1 MVKPNKAFK
10 ILEVV
15 TEIIVTGGVKWRKY
29 QQEKGEALGNTAL
42 K

>member
-15 TEIIVTGGVKWRKY
+15 AEIIVTGGVKWRKY
-29 QQEKGEALGNTAL
+29 QQEKGETLGNTVL